1 MKSADDDAARLL
13 TKYGQHGPNCS
24 TVRALPFERRSG
36 AVECTCGFDAAVA
49 FLAEQPDATERPYP
63 NLLSREE
70 AHELLTYAECLWHDL
85 QGNNLGGFSG
95 INRPFYILH
104 EFERVIEK
112 FGRRDVGLH
121 WSQDQLDAT
130 APKARLDAEQLAAF
144 MWRKKF
150 EMEHVRRFT
159 VDMQPGLNPYRNS
172 LCQIEGDLEE
182 YLVEAGYDRKWF
194 AAYDPET
201 QEDR

>member
-1 MKSADDDAARLL
+1 MSADCQAGRHIYQGLVVYAVLGE
-13 TKYGQHGPNCS
+13 T
-24 TVRALPFERRSG
+24 
-36 AVECTCGFDAAVA
+36 VECEECGAPIGD
-49 FLAEQPDATERPYP
+49 QPDVKSTLPP
-63 NLLSREE
+63 
-70 AHELLTYAECLWHDL
+70 T
-85 QGNNLGGFSG
+85 
-95 INRPFYILH
+95 
-104 EFERVIEK
+104 
-112 FGRRDVGLH
+112 
-121 WSQDQLDAT
+121 
-130 APKARLDAEQLAAF
+130 RLDAEALAAF

-159 VDMQPGLNPYRNS
+159 ADMQPGLNPYRNS